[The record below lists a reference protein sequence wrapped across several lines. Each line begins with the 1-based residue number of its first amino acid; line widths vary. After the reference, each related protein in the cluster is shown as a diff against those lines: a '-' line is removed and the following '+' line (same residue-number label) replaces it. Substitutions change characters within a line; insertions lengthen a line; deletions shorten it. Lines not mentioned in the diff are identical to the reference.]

1 MQLGVVTKAPKL
13 AESKTNF
20 EEDPEPCIGVPKVS
34 EPVYTKFLFP
44 ILSRL
49 TMMSLASSNIS
60 SSEEASGA

>member
-34 EPVYTKFLFP
+34 EPVYTMFLFP
-44 ILSRL
+44 ILSSL
-49 TMMSLASSNIS
+49 TMTSLVASNYS
-60 SSEEASGA
+60 SSVEATGT